1 MELLY
6 TAITTPFI
14 QNEVDHES
22 LLNHVNFLLK
32 NNSGIVLFGTTGECP
47 TLTKDEKITIM
58 DIIVSKVQ
66 HNELSKFIIGVGG
79 NNTQECIEMVEYVN
93 FYGFQNIMITTPYYN
108 KPSQDGL
115 YLHFKMISDELYKY
129 NKNGFVMLYNVP
141 GRSVVNISPS
151 TIKKICDNC
160 PNVKAI
166 KEASGSLSQ
175 VINIRTQVPNI
186 KIFSGDD
193 GLMIPMM
200 SVGAVGLI
208 SVVSNVFPIETHII
222 LKHCENSNFKLAFE
236 EYSKMHKFTEAMFC
250 DTNPVPVKYALALAN
265 IYKSADVRLPLTN
278 LSADNKTKVVQAY
291 SDMKNSSKYNYE
303 TIIYASK

>member
-14 QNEVDHES
+14 QNEVDYES
-22 LLNHVNFLLK
+22 LLNHVKFLLK

-58 DIIVSKVQ
+58 DMIVSKVPD
-66 HNELSKFIIGVGG
+66 NELSKFIIGVGG

-141 GRSVVNISPS
+141 GRSIVNISPS
-151 TIKKICDNC
+151 TIKKICDSC

-193 GLMIPMM
+193 GLMVPMM

-278 LSADNKTKVVQAY
+278 LSDENKTKVVEAY
-291 SDMKNSSKYNYE
+291 SYMKNSSKYNYE
-303 TIIYASK
+303 TIIYACK